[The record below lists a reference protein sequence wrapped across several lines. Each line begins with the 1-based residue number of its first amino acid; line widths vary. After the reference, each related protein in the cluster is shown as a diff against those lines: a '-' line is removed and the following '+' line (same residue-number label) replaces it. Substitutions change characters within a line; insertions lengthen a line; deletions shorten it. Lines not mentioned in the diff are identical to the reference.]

1 MCKVLLLV
9 TSSGI
14 AETLFFT
21 LLQFFFF
28 LFSWHNTVL
37 FLRWNYKEDRAMVK
51 KLRSDLQI

>member
-21 LLQFFFF
+21 LLQFF
-28 LFSWHNTVL
+28 LFSRHYTVL
-37 FLRWNYKEDRAMVK
+37 SLRWNFKEDRAMVE